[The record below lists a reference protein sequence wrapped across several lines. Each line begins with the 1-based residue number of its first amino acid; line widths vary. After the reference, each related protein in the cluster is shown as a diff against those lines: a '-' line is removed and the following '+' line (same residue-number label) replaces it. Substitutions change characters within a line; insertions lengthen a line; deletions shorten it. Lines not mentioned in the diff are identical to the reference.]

1 MRRPD
6 TAERAARKAVSHGV
20 ASVIESLKFFA
31 QEKDEQRRRFEAR
44 SKSDFTVNQIA
55 DPFAGKSGPSN

>member
-1 MRRPD
+1 
-6 TAERAARKAVSHGV
+6 VSHGV

-31 QEKDEQRRRFEAR
+31 QANDEQRRRFEAR
-44 SKSDFTVNQIA
+44 SESDFTVNQIA